1 MEEKAIEELFAAELE
16 KARAMV
22 EDWVAAGSEDRLV
35 EKILEQEE
43 LEKEQVQESVR
54 VAVELA
60 VKALAELKVYQAQ
73 LESLQQKNQE
83 TE

>member
-35 EKILEQEE
+35 EKIQIGRAH
-43 LEKEQVQESVR
+43 V
-54 VAVELA
+54 
-60 VKALAELKVYQAQ
+60 
-73 LESLQQKNQE
+73 
-83 TE
+83 